1 MSQSSA
7 VRVDVWLFAV
17 RACKSRSIAT
27 AAARAGH
34 VKINDTTAKASADVR
49 VGDVVRLRVDGFDRV
64 LRVEKLLLRRVGAPL
79 AAECYID
86 LTPPRLTARDAPV
99 FERARGTGRPTK
111 RERRQL
117 DALRG
122 RRD

>member
-1 MSQSSA
+1 MTELSA

-17 RACKSRSIAT
+17 RACKSRSLAT

-34 VKINDTTAKASADVR
+34 VKINDATAKASADVR
-49 VGDVVRLRVDGFDRV
+49 VGDVVRLRSEGFDRV

-79 AAECYID
+79 AAEHYTD

-99 FERARGTGRPTK
+99 FVRDRGAGRPTK

-117 DALRG
+117 DALR
-122 RRD
+122 RRRS